1 MQLLESCKYFCG
13 YWELQENGTPGFI
26 AASSFDMSPEL
37 YDCSKPKSPLDVK
50 LQVGHIGNCSLVNIA
65 TLMTTDGEQLVRN
78 LTSFIAVD
86 KDTRRSQPLPDWW
99 KHKYAIMDKDVGLLR
114 FSEYEKPLTAK
125 AFKVYVNRSDQDLNG
140 HTNWSCYV
148 RFALDGLHHH
158 VKHGL
163 VSGFS
168 DLEKR
173 GTKRMELS
181 YSGQSFDGD
190 SLDVFVWK
198 DADDINKVRTH
209 IEKGG
214 KLIFQGTF
222 EFYQHVQCTHL

>member
-1 MQLLESCKYFCG
+1 
-13 YWELQENGTPGFI
+13 
-26 AASSFDMSPEL
+26 MSPEL

-50 LQVGHIGNCSLVNIA
+50 LQVEHIGDSSFVNTA
-65 TLMTTDGEQLVRN
+65 TLMTTDGKPLVRN
-78 LTSFIAVD
+78 LSSFIAVD
-86 KDTRRSQPLPDWW
+86 KDTDRSQPLPDEW
-99 KHKYAIMDKDVGLLR
+99 KIKYAVVGKDVGLLR
-114 FSEYEKPLTAK
+114 FSKYKKPSTAK
-125 AFKVYVNRSDQDLNG
+125 AFKVYVNRSDQDWNN

-168 DLEKR
+168 DLEMR
-173 GTKRMELS
+173 GIKRMELS

-190 SLDVFVWK
+190 SLDVFVWN
-198 DADDINKVRTH
+198 DDVDVNKVRTH
-209 IEKGG
+209 VEKDG

-222 EFYQHVQCTHL
+222 EYYMYQHAQCTHL